1 MLKWAKFM
9 FKKIIEKSK
18 TQIIHTALLTFL
30 VALTFNVFFF
40 VKNTEALRVPGLA
53 VSFDA
58 DAHFN
63 GNQIINSLTQTE
75 DHPMNLTVTTDNT
88 TGYKVMI
95 STQTNE
101 TAMTSA
107 TNSDRINSIS
117 QNLTLTNFPS
127 NTWGIRL
134 GNYGEFMPIP
144 PASSPMML
152 VQNSSK
158 PVTNTDTHQVDMG
171 LKLAPNL
178 SSGEYTNTL
187 MVTVITNDYPPRA
200 LALPG
205 LFWRNSMKDAAGGLD
220 RVKHFA
226 RSIFPPN
233 PGDGAV
239 HLEDDGTSDT
249 EILGWFDPAS
259 ETFYYYSEADKV
271 ELHSDSSNMFLDLV
285 NLADIDLSGF
295 DTRDVTNMQNMFRNI
310 AVTSLDLSSFNTE
323 NVTDMTGMFC
333 DVDNL
338 TSLDL
343 TPFNT
348 SNVTDMHYMF
358 TNMSSL
364 TSLNL
369 SRMNTSK
376 VTNMTGMF
384 WRVKNLPALDLSR
397 FDTRNV
403 TDMSNMFLF
412 AEKITNLD
420 LSSFDTSKVTTMSD
434 MFNSMISL
442 ANLKF
447 SKKFNTSQVQN
458 MQGMF
463 ANLMNI
469 QEIDLSQA
477 NFDTSNVTNFYGMF
491 MYGLHASSP
500 SKLQRI
506 FVEAGKDFNTSKA
519 APTNYAQN
527 INSQIFSDQLL
538 LRGGNG
544 SYVPNPAYADLSWLH
559 IDRGAAQPGYFT
571 AK

>member
-1 MLKWAKFM
+1 MLK
-9 FKKIIEKSK
+9 KSHN
-18 TQIIHTALLTFL
+18 QQALSLSLSLL
-30 VALTFNVFFF
+30 VVFFF
-40 VKNTEALRVPGLA
+40 SIFFLTSNTSALRVPGLA

-58 DAHFN
+58 NAQIN
-63 GNQIINSLTQTE
+63 GNQIINSPTQSE
-75 DHPMNLTVTTDNT
+75 DCPINLTVTTDNT

-101 TAMTSA
+101 TAMTNA

-117 QNLTLTNFPS
+117 QNLTLTDFPS

-158 PVTNTDTHQVDMG
+158 PVTNTDMHQVDMG
-171 LKLAPNL
+171 LKLASNL

-200 LALPG
+200 LARPG
-205 LFWRNSMKDAAGGLD
+205 LYWRNAMKDAAGGFNQ
-220 RVKHFA
+220 VKHFA
-226 RSIFPPN
+226 RSMSPPTAGNN
-233 PGDGAV
+233 PV
-239 HLEDDGTSDT
+239 HLEDDNTSDT

-259 ETFYYYSEADKV
+259 ETFYYYSAADKV
-271 ELHSDSSNMFLDLV
+271 ELHSNSSMMFLDLV
-285 NLADIDLSGF
+285 NLADIDLSGLN
-295 DTRDVTNMQNMFRNI
+295 TINVTSMQSMFRNI
-310 AVTSLDLSSFNTE
+310 AVTNLDLSGFQTE
-323 NVTDMTGMFC
+323 NVTDMSGMFF
-333 DVDNL
+333 DAKNI
-338 TSLDL
+338 TNLDL
-343 TPFNT
+343 TPLNT
-348 SNVTDMHYMF
+348 GNVTDMHYMF

-369 SRMNTSK
+369 SHMDTSK
-376 VTNMTGMF
+376 VTNMDGMF
-384 WRVKNLPALDLSR
+384 KFCKNLPSIDLSR

-420 LSSFDTSKVTTMSD
+420 LSSFDTSKVTTMFD
-434 MFNSMISL
+434 MFNLMKSL
-442 ANLKF
+442 TNLKF

-477 NFDTSNVTNFYGMF
+477 DFDTSNVTNFFGMF
-491 MYGLHASSP
+491 TYYLHTTAP

-506 FVEAGKDFNTSKA
+506 YVEAGKDFNTSKA

-544 SYVPNPAYADLSWLH
+544 SYTPNPAYADLSWLR

>member
-1 MLKWAKFM
+1 M
-9 FKKIIEKSK
+9 FKKNIEKSK

-30 VALTFNVFFF
+30 VALTFNIFFF

-63 GNQIINSLTQTE
+63 GNQIINSLTQSE

-144 PASSPMML
+144 PASSPIML

-200 LALPG
+200 LAQSG
-205 LFWRNSMKDAAGGLD
+205 LTWRNAMKDTSGGFNQ
-220 RVKHFA
+220 VKRFA
-226 RSIFPPN
+226 RSMTPPTAGDN
-233 PGDGAV
+233 PV

-249 EILGWFDPAS
+249 EILGWFDSAS
-259 ETFYYYSEADKV
+259 ETFYYYSLADKV
-271 ELHSDSSNMFLDLV
+271 ELNSNSSNMFLDLV

-295 DTRDVTNMQNMFRNI
+295 NTRGVASMQSMFRNI
-310 AVTSLDLSSFNTE
+310 AVTNLDFSGFDTE
-323 NVTDMTGMFC
+323 NVTDMSGMFY
-333 DVDNL
+333 DAKNL
-338 TSLDL
+338 TNLDL
-343 TPFNT
+343 TPLNT
-348 SNVTDMHYMF
+348 SKVTDMHYMF

-369 SRMNTSK
+369 SRINTSQ
-376 VTNMTGMF
+376 VTNMDGMF
-384 WRVKNLPALDLSR
+384 KFVKNLSTLDLSK

-403 TDMSNMFLF
+403 TNMFDMFFFMQNL
-412 AEKITNLD
+412 TSLD
-420 LSSFDTSKVTTMSD
+420 LSSFDTSKVINMSD
-434 MFNSMISL
+434 MFNSMYAVENI
-442 ANLKF
+442 KF
-447 SKKFNTSQVQN
+447 SKKFNTSQVEN

-477 NFDTSNVTNFYGMF
+477 DFDTSNVRNFFGMF
-491 MYGLHASSP
+491 MYGLTSP

-506 FVEAGKDFNTSKA
+506 YVSASKDFNTSKA
-519 APTNYAQN
+519 APTNYPQD
-527 INSQIFSDQLL
+527 INSQMFTNQLL
-538 LRGGNG
+538 LRGSNG
-544 SYVPNPAYADLSWLH
+544 SYAPNPALADLSWLR

>member
-1 MLKWAKFM
+1 M
-9 FKKIIEKSK
+9 
-18 TQIIHTALLTFL
+18 
-30 VALTFNVFFF
+30 
-40 VKNTEALRVPGLA
+40 PGLA

-63 GNQIINSLTQTE
+63 GNQIINSLTQSE

-144 PASSPMML
+144 PASSPIML

-205 LFWRNSMKDAAGGLD
+205 LYWRNAMKDTSGGLNQ
-220 RVKHFA
+220 VKRFA
-226 RSIFPPN
+226 RSMTPPTAGDN
-233 PGDGAV
+233 PV
-239 HLEDDGTSDT
+239 HLEDDGNSDT
-249 EILGWFDPAS
+249 EILGWFDSAS
-259 ETFYYYSEADKV
+259 ETFYYYSLADKV

-285 NLADIDLSGF
+285 NLADIELSGLN
-295 DTRDVTNMQNMFRNI
+295 TLNVTSMQSMFRNI
-310 AVTSLDLSSFNTE
+310 AVTNLDLSSLQTE
-323 NVTDMTGMFC
+323 NVTDMSGMFY
-333 DVDNL
+333 DAKNI

-343 TPFNT
+343 TPLST

-369 SRMNTSK
+369 SHINTSK
-376 VTNMTGMF
+376 VTNMDGMF
-384 WRVKNLPALDLSR
+384 KGVKNLPTLDLSK

-403 TDMSNMFLF
+403 TDMSTMFLY
-412 AEKITNLD
+412 AEKITSLD
-420 LSSFDTSKVTTMSD
+420 LSSFDTSKVTTMFD
-434 MFNSMISL
+434 MFNSMKSL
-442 ANLKF
+442 TNLKF
-447 SKKFNTSQVQN
+447 SKKFNTGQVQN

-477 NFDTSNVTNFYGMF
+477 NFDTSNVTNFFGMF
-491 MYGLHASSP
+491 AYYLHTTAP

-506 FVEAGKDFNTSKA
+506 YVEAGKDFNTSKA

-527 INSQIFSDQLL
+527 INSQMFYDQLL

-544 SYVPNPAYADLSWLH
+544 SFCWPRPDYAELYWLR
-559 IDRGAAQPGYFT
+559 IDRPEAPGYFT

>member
-1 MLKWAKFM
+1 MLKNH
-9 FKKIIEKSK
+9 IINNLS
-18 TQIIHTALLTFL
+18 LSLL
-30 VALTFNVFFF
+30 VAFFF
-40 VKNTEALRVPGLA
+40 SIFFLTSNTSALRVPGLA

-58 DAHFN
+58 NAHFN
-63 GNQIINSLTQTE
+63 GNQIINSLTQSE

-88 TGYKVMI
+88 TGYQVMI

-101 TAMTSA
+101 TAITSA

-117 QNLTLTNFPS
+117 QNLSLANFPS

-134 GNYGEFMPIP
+134 GDYGEFMPIP

-205 LFWRNSMKDAAGGLD
+205 LYWRNAMKDAAGGFNQ
-220 RVKHFA
+220 VKHFA
-226 RSIFPPN
+226 RSMSPPTAGDN
-233 PGDGAV
+233 PV
-239 HLEDDGTSDT
+239 HLEDDSTSDT

-259 ETFYYYSEADKV
+259 ETFYYYSAADKV
-271 ELHSDSSNMFLDLV
+271 ELHSNSSMMFLDLV
-285 NLADIDLSGF
+285 NLADIDLSGLN
-295 DTRDVTNMQNMFRNI
+295 TINVTSMQSMFRNI
-310 AVTSLDLSSFNTE
+310 AVTNLDLSGFQTE
-323 NVTDMTGMFC
+323 NVTDMSGMFF
-333 DVDNL
+333 DAKNI
-338 TSLDL
+338 TNLDL
-343 TPFNT
+343 TPLNT
-348 SNVTDMHYMF
+348 GNVTDMHYMF

-369 SRMNTSK
+369 SHMDTSK
-376 VTNMTGMF
+376 VTNMDGMF
-384 WRVKNLPALDLSR
+384 KFCKNLPSIDLSR

-420 LSSFDTSKVTTMSD
+420 LSSFDTSKVTTMFD
-434 MFNSMISL
+434 MFNLMKSL
-442 ANLKF
+442 TNLKF

-477 NFDTSNVTNFYGMF
+477 NFDTSNVTNFFGMF
-491 MYGLHASSP
+491 TYYLHTTAP

-506 FVEAGKDFNTSKA
+506 YVEAGKDFNTSKA

-527 INSQIFSDQLL
+527 INSQIFNDQLL

-544 SYVPNPAYADLSWLH
+544 SYTPNPAYADLSWLR

>member
-1 MLKWAKFM
+1 MLKNH
-9 FKKIIEKSK
+9 IINKLSLSLS
-18 TQIIHTALLTFL
+18 LLVVSF
-30 VALTFNVFFF
+30 FSVFFLTS
-40 VKNTEALRVPGLA
+40 NTSALRVSSLA

-58 DAHFN
+58 DAQIN
-63 GNQIINSLTQTE
+63 GNRIINSPTQSE

-88 TGYKVMI
+88 TGYRVMI
-95 STQTNE
+95 STQTDE
-101 TAMTSA
+101 TAMTNA

-144 PASSPMML
+144 PASSPIML

-171 LKLAPNL
+171 LKLASNL

-205 LFWRNSMKDAAGGLD
+205 LYWRNAMKDTAGGFNQ
-220 RVKHFA
+220 VKHFA
-226 RSIFPPN
+226 RSMSPPTAGDN
-233 PGDGAV
+233 PV
-239 HLEDDGTSDT
+239 HLEDDSTSDT

-259 ETFYYYSEADKV
+259 ETFYYYSAADKV
-271 ELHSDSSNMFLDLV
+271 ELHSNSSMMFLDLV
-285 NLADIDLSGF
+285 NLADIDLSGLN
-295 DTRDVTNMQNMFRNI
+295 TLNVTSMQSMFRNI
-310 AVTSLDLSSFNTE
+310 AVTNLDLSGFQTE
-323 NVTDMTGMFC
+323 NVTDMSGMFF
-333 DVDNL
+333 DAKNI
-338 TSLDL
+338 TNLDL
-343 TPFNT
+343 TPLNT
-348 SNVTDMHYMF
+348 GNVTDMHYMF
-358 TNMSSL
+358 TNMGSL

-369 SRMNTSK
+369 SRINTSK

-384 WRVKNLPALDLSR
+384 WGVKNLPTLDLSK
-397 FDTRNV
+397 FDTRNA
-403 TDMSNMFLF
+403 TDMSQMFLQ
-412 AEKITNLD
+412 AEKLTNLD
-420 LSSFDTSKVTTMSD
+420 LSSFDTSKVTTMFD
-434 MFNSMISL
+434 MFNSMKSL
-442 ANLKF
+442 TDIQF
-447 SKKFNTSQVQN
+447 SKKFNTGHVQN

-477 NFDTSNVTNFYGMF
+477 DFDTSNVRNFFGMF
-491 MYGLHASSP
+491 MYEFSPP

-506 FVEAGKDFNTSKA
+506 YVEASKDFNTSKA
-519 APTNYAQN
+519 TPTNYPQN
-527 INSQIFSDQLL
+527 INSQMFTNQWL

-544 SYVPNPAYADLSWLH
+544 SYVPNPALADLSWLR
-559 IDRGAAQPGYFT
+559 IDRGASQSGYFT

>member
-1 MLKWAKFM
+1 M

-40 VKNTEALRVPGLA
+40 VKNTAALRVPGLA

-63 GNQIINSLTQTE
+63 GNQIINSLTQSE

-107 TNSDRINSIS
+107 TNSDRINSIN

-158 PVTNTDTHQVDMG
+158 PITNTDTHQVDMG
-171 LKLAPNL
+171 LKLSSNL

-200 LALPG
+200 LALSG
-205 LFWRNSMKDAAGGLD
+205 LYWRNAMKDAAGGFD
-220 RVKHFA
+220 KVKHFA
-226 RSIFPPN
+226 RSMTPPTAGDN
-233 PGDGAV
+233 PV
-239 HLEDDGTSDT
+239 HLEDDGNSDT
-249 EILGWFDPAS
+249 EILGWFDSAS
-259 ETFYYYSEADKV
+259 ETFYYYSLADKV
-271 ELHSDSSNMFLDLV
+271 ELNSNSSNMFLDLV

-295 DTRDVTNMQNMFRNI
+295 NTRGVASMQSMFRNI
-310 AVTSLDLSSFNTE
+310 AVTNLDFSGFDTE
-323 NVTDMTGMFC
+323 NVTDMSGMFY
-333 DVDNL
+333 DAKNL
-338 TSLDL
+338 TNLDL
-343 TPFNT
+343 TPLNT
-348 SNVTDMHYMF
+348 SKVTDMHYMF

-369 SRMNTSK
+369 SRINTSQ
-376 VTNMTGMF
+376 VTNMDGMF
-384 WRVKNLPALDLSR
+384 KFVKNLSTLDLSK

-403 TDMSNMFLF
+403 TNMFDMFFFMQNL
-412 AEKITNLD
+412 TSLD
-420 LSSFDTSKVTTMSD
+420 LSSFDTSKVINMSD
-434 MFNSMISL
+434 MFNSMYAVENI
-442 ANLKF
+442 KF
-447 SKKFNTSQVQN
+447 SKKFNTSQVEN

-477 NFDTSNVTNFYGMF
+477 DFDTSNVRNFFGMF
-491 MYGLHASSP
+491 MYGLTSP

-506 FVEAGKDFNTSKA
+506 YVSASKDFNTSKA
-519 APTNYAQN
+519 APTNYPQD
-527 INSQIFSDQLL
+527 INSQMFTNQLL
-538 LRGGNG
+538 LRGSNG
-544 SYVPNPAYADLSWLH
+544 SYAPNPALADLSWLR

>member
-1 MLKWAKFM
+1 M
-9 FKKIIEKSK
+9 
-18 TQIIHTALLTFL
+18 
-30 VALTFNVFFF
+30 
-40 VKNTEALRVPGLA
+40 PGLA

-58 DAHFN
+58 DAQIN
-63 GNQIINSLTQTE
+63 GNQIINSPTQSE

-88 TGYKVMI
+88 TGYRVMI
-95 STQTNE
+95 STQTDE
-101 TAMTSA
+101 TAMTNA

-117 QNLTLTNFPS
+117 QNLTLTDFPS

-144 PASSPMML
+144 PASSPIML

-200 LALPG
+200 LTLSS
-205 LFWRNSMKDAAGGLD
+205 LYWRNAMKDTSGGLD
-220 RVKHFA
+220 RIKHFA
-226 RSIFPPN
+226 RSMTPPTVVDN
-233 PGDGAV
+233 PV
-239 HLEDDGTSDT
+239 HLEDDGTSDA
-249 EILGWFDPAS
+249 EVLGWFDPAS
-259 ETFYYYSEADKV
+259 ETFYYYSIADKV
-271 ELHSDSSNMFLDLV
+271 ELNYDSSYMFLDFT
-285 NLADIDLSGF
+285 NLADIDLSGL
-295 DTRDVTNMQNMFRNI
+295 DTRSVINMQGMFRNTGL
-310 AVTSLDLSSFNTE
+310 TSLDLSSFDTE
-323 NVTDMTGMFC
+323 NVTDMSGMFY
-333 DVDNL
+333 DVKNL
-338 TSLDL
+338 TNLDL
-343 TPFNT
+343 THLNT

-369 SRMNTSK
+369 SRINTSK
-376 VTNMTGMF
+376 VTNMDGMF
-384 WRVKNLPALDLSR
+384 KFVKNLSTLDLSK

-403 TDMSNMFLF
+403 TNMFDMFFFMQNL
-412 AEKITNLD
+412 TSLD
-420 LSSFDTSKVTTMSD
+420 LSSFDTSKVINMSD
-434 MFNSMISL
+434 MFNSMYAVENI
-442 ANLKF
+442 KF
-447 SKKFNTSQVQN
+447 SKKFNTSQVEN

-477 NFDTSNVTNFYGMF
+477 DFDTSNVRNFFGMF
-491 MYGLHASSP
+491 MYGLTSP
-500 SKLQRI
+500 SKLQHI
-506 FVEAGKDFNTSKA
+506 YVSASKDFNTSKA
-519 APTNYAQN
+519 APTNYPQN
-527 INSQIFSDQLL
+527 INSQMFTNQLL

-544 SYVPNPAYADLSWLH
+544 SYTPNPAYADLSWLH

>member
-1 MLKWAKFM
+1 MLKWTKLM
-9 FKKIIEKSK
+9 FRKIFEKSR
-18 TQIIHTALLTFL
+18 TQIIYTTFL
-30 VALTFNVFFF
+30 ILSVALTFNVFFF

-58 DAHFN
+58 DAHIN

-88 TGYKVMI
+88 TGYQVMI
-95 STQTNE
+95 SVQTNE

-144 PASSPMML
+144 PASSPIML

-205 LFWRNSMKDAAGGLD
+205 LYWRNSIKDAAGGFNQA
-220 RVKHFA
+220 KHFA
-226 RSIFPPN
+226 RSMTPPTAGDN
-233 PGDGAV
+233 PV

-259 ETFYYYSEADKV
+259 ETFYYYSEAEKV

-295 DTRDVTNMQNMFRNI
+295 NTRGVASMQSMFRNI
-310 AVTSLDLSSFNTE
+310 AVTNLDFSGFDTE
-323 NVTDMTGMFC
+323 NVTDMSGMFY
-333 DVDNL
+333 DAKNL
-338 TSLDL
+338 TNLDL
-343 TPFNT
+343 TPLNT
-348 SNVTDMHYMF
+348 SKVTDMHYMF

-369 SRMNTSK
+369 SRINTSQ
-376 VTNMTGMF
+376 VTNMDGMF
-384 WRVKNLPALDLSR
+384 KFVKNLSTLDLSK

-403 TDMSNMFLF
+403 TNMFDMFFFMQNL
-412 AEKITNLD
+412 TSLD
-420 LSSFDTSKVTTMSD
+420 LSSFDTSKVINMSD
-434 MFNSMISL
+434 MFNSMYAVENI
-442 ANLKF
+442 KF
-447 SKKFNTSQVQN
+447 SKKFNTSQVEN

-477 NFDTSNVTNFYGMF
+477 DFDTSNVRNFFGMF
-491 MYGLHASSP
+491 MYGLTSP

-506 FVEAGKDFNTSKA
+506 YVSASKDFNTSKA
-519 APTNYAQN
+519 APTNYPQN
-527 INSQIFSDQLL
+527 INSQMFTNQLL
-538 LRGGNG
+538 LRGSNG
-544 SYVPNPAYADLSWLH
+544 SYAPNPALADLSWLR
-559 IDRGAAQPGYFT
+559 IDRGAVQPGYFT

>member
-1 MLKWAKFM
+1 M
-9 FKKIIEKSK
+9 FKKNIEKSK

-30 VALTFNVFFF
+30 VALTFNAFFF

-58 DAHFN
+58 DAHIN
-63 GNQIINSLTQTE
+63 GNQIINSLTQSE

-88 TGYKVMI
+88 TGYQVMI
-95 STQTNE
+95 SAQTNE

-144 PASSPMML
+144 PASSPIIL

-200 LALPG
+200 LTLSSLYWCNA
-205 LFWRNSMKDAAGGLD
+205 MKDTSGGLD
-220 RVKHFA
+220 KIKHFA
-226 RSIFPPN
+226 RSMSPPTVVDN
-233 PGDGAV
+233 PV
-239 HLEDDGTSDT
+239 HLEDDGTSDA
-249 EILGWFDPAS
+249 EVLGWFDPAS
-259 ETFYYYSEADKV
+259 ETFYYYSIADKV
-271 ELHSDSSNMFLDLV
+271 ELNYDSSYMFLDFT
-285 NLADIDLSGF
+285 NLADIDLSGL
-295 DTRDVTNMQNMFRNI
+295 DTRSVINMQGMFRNTGL
-310 AVTSLDLSSFNTE
+310 TSLDLSSFDTE
-323 NVTDMTGMFC
+323 NVTDMSGMFY
-333 DVDNL
+333 DVKNL
-338 TSLDL
+338 TNLDL
-343 TPFNT
+343 THLNT

-369 SRMNTSK
+369 SHINTSK

-384 WRVKNLPALDLSR
+384 WGVKNLPTLDLSK

-403 TDMSNMFLF
+403 TDMSQMFF
-412 AEKITNLD
+412 QAEKLTNLD
-420 LSSFDTSKVTTMSD
+420 LSSFDTSKVTTMFD
-434 MFNSMISL
+434 MFNSMRSL
-442 ANLKF
+442 TNLKF
-447 SKKFNTSQVQN
+447 SKKFNTGQVQN

-477 NFDTSNVTNFYGMF
+477 DFDTSNVRNFFGMF
-491 MYGLHASSP
+491 MYGLTSP

-506 FVEAGKDFNTSKA
+506 YVSASKDFNTYKA
-519 APTNYAQN
+519 APTNYPQN
-527 INSQIFSDQLL
+527 INSQMFTNQLL
-538 LRGGNG
+538 LRGSNG
-544 SYVPNPAYADLSWLH
+544 SYAPNPALADLSWLR

>member
-1 MLKWAKFM
+1 MLKNH
-9 FKKIIEKSK
+9 IINKLS
-18 TQIIHTALLTFL
+18 LSLSLSLL
-30 VALTFNVFFF
+30 VAFFF
-40 VKNTEALRVPGLA
+40 SIFFLTSNTSALRVPGLA

-58 DAHFN
+58 DAQIN
-63 GNQIINSLTQTE
+63 GNQIINSPTQSE
-75 DHPMNLTVTTDNT
+75 DHPMNLTATTDNT
-88 TGYKVMI
+88 TGYRVMI
-95 STQTNE
+95 STQTDE
-101 TAMTSA
+101 TAMTNA

-117 QNLTLTNFPS
+117 QNLTLTDFPS

-144 PASSPMML
+144 PASSPIML

-205 LFWRNSMKDAAGGLD
+205 LYWRNAMKDAAGGFNQ
-220 RVKHFA
+220 VKHFA
-226 RSIFPPN
+226 RSMSPPTAGDN
-233 PGDGAV
+233 PV
-239 HLEDDGTSDT
+239 HLEDDSTSDT

-259 ETFYYYSEADKV
+259 ETFYYYSAADKV
-271 ELHSDSSNMFLDLV
+271 ELHSNSSMMFLDLV
-285 NLADIDLSGF
+285 NLADIELSGLN
-295 DTRDVTNMQNMFRNI
+295 TINVTSMQSMFRNI
-310 AVTSLDLSSFNTE
+310 AVTSLDLSGFQTE
-323 NVTDMTGMFC
+323 NVTDMSGMFF
-333 DVDNL
+333 DAKNI
-338 TSLDL
+338 TNLDL
-343 TPFNT
+343 TPLNT
-348 SNVTDMHYMF
+348 SKVTDMHYMF

-369 SRMNTSK
+369 SRINTSQ
-376 VTNMTGMF
+376 VTNMDGMF
-384 WRVKNLPALDLSR
+384 KFVKNLSTLDLSK

-403 TDMSNMFLF
+403 TNMFDMFFFMQNL
-412 AEKITNLD
+412 TSLD
-420 LSSFDTSKVTTMSD
+420 LSSFDTSKVINMSD
-434 MFNSMISL
+434 MFNSMYAVENI
-442 ANLKF
+442 KF
-447 SKKFNTSQVQN
+447 SKKFNTSQVEN

-477 NFDTSNVTNFYGMF
+477 DFDTSNVRNFFGMF
-491 MYGLHASSP
+491 MYGLTSP

-506 FVEAGKDFNTSKA
+506 YVSASKDFNTSKA
-519 APTNYAQN
+519 APTNYPQN
-527 INSQIFSDQLL
+527 INSQMFTNQLL
-538 LRGGNG
+538 LRGSNG
-544 SYVPNPAYADLSWLH
+544 SYTPNPAYADLSWLR

>member
-1 MLKWAKFM
+1 M
-9 FKKIIEKSK
+9 FRKIIEKSK

-30 VALTFNVFFF
+30 VALTFNAFFF
-40 VKNTEALRVPGLA
+40 AKNTEALRVPGIA

-63 GNQIINSLTQTE
+63 GNQIINSLTQSE

-88 TGYKVMI
+88 TGYQVMI
-95 STQTNE
+95 SAQTNE

-107 TNSDRINSIS
+107 ANSDRINSIS

-144 PASSPMML
+144 PASSPIML

-200 LALPG
+200 LTLSS
-205 LFWRNSMKDAAGGLD
+205 LYWRNAMKDTSGGLD
-220 RVKHFA
+220 KIKHFA
-226 RSIFPPN
+226 RSMSPPTVVDN
-233 PGDGAV
+233 PV
-239 HLEDDGTSDT
+239 HLEDDGTSDA
-249 EILGWFDPAS
+249 EVLGWFNPAS
-259 ETFYYYSEADKV
+259 ETFYYYSLADKV
-271 ELHSDSSNMFLDLV
+271 ELNYDSSYMFLDFT
-285 NLADIDLSGF
+285 NLADIDLSGL
-295 DTRDVTNMQNMFRNI
+295 DTRSVINMQGMFRNTGL
-310 AVTSLDLSSFNTE
+310 TSLDLSSFDTE
-323 NVTDMTGMFC
+323 NVTDMSGMFY
-333 DVDNL
+333 DVKNL
-338 TSLDL
+338 TNLDL
-343 TPFNT
+343 THLNT

-369 SRMNTSK
+369 SHMNTSK

-384 WRVKNLPALDLSR
+384 WGVKNLPTLDLSK

-403 TDMSNMFLF
+403 TDMSQMFF
-412 AEKITNLD
+412 QVEKLANLD
-420 LSSFDTSKVTTMSD
+420 LSSFDTSKVTTMFD
-434 MFNSMISL
+434 MFNSMKSL
-442 ANLKF
+442 TNLKF
-447 SKKFNTSQVQN
+447 SKKFNTGQVQN

-477 NFDTSNVTNFYGMF
+477 DFDTSNVRNFFGMF
-491 MYGLHASSP
+491 MYGLTSP

-506 FVEAGKDFNTSKA
+506 YVTASKDFNTSKA
-519 APTNYAQN
+519 APTNYPQN
-527 INSQIFSDQLL
+527 INSQMFTNQLL

-544 SYVPNPAYADLSWLH
+544 SYTPNPAYADLSWLR
-559 IDRGAAQPGYFT
+559 IDRGVAQPGYFT

>member
-1 MLKWAKFM
+1 MLKNH
-9 FKKIIEKSK
+9 IINNLSLSLSLS
-18 TQIIHTALLTFL
+18 LL
-30 VALTFNVFFF
+30 VVFFF
-40 VKNTEALRVPGLA
+40 SIFFLTSNTSALRVPGLA

-58 DAHFN
+58 DAQIN
-63 GNQIINSLTQTE
+63 GNQIINSLTQSE
-75 DHPMNLTVTTDNT
+75 DYPMNLTVTTDNA

-95 STQTNE
+95 SAQTNE

-107 TNSDRINSIS
+107 THSDRINSIS

-134 GNYGEFMPIP
+134 GDYGEFMPIP
-144 PASSPMML
+144 PASSPIML
-152 VQNSSK
+152 FQNSSK
-158 PVTNTDTHQVDMG
+158 PVSGTDTHQVDMG

-178 SSGEYTNTL
+178 SSGEYANTL

-205 LFWRNSMKDAAGGLD
+205 LYWRNAMKDAAGGFNQ
-220 RVKHFA
+220 VKHFA
-226 RSIFPPN
+226 RSMSPPTAGDN
-233 PGDGAV
+233 PV
-239 HLEDDGTSDT
+239 HLEDDSTSDT

-259 ETFYYYSEADKV
+259 ETFYYYSAADKV
-271 ELHSDSSNMFLDLV
+271 ELHSNSSMMFLDLV
-285 NLADIDLSGF
+285 NLADIDLSGLN
-295 DTRDVTNMQNMFRNI
+295 TINVTSMQSMFRNI
-310 AVTSLDLSSFNTE
+310 AVTNLDLSGFQTE
-323 NVTDMTGMFC
+323 NVTDMSGMFF
-333 DVDNL
+333 DAKNI
-338 TSLDL
+338 TNLDL
-343 TPFNT
+343 APLNT
-348 SNVTDMHYMF
+348 GNVTDMHYMF

-369 SRMNTSK
+369 SHMDTSK
-376 VTNMTGMF
+376 VTNMDGMF
-384 WRVKNLPALDLSR
+384 KFCKNLPSIDLSR

-420 LSSFDTSKVTTMSD
+420 LSSFDTSKVTTMFD
-434 MFNSMISL
+434 MFNMMKSL
-442 ANLKF
+442 TNLKF
-447 SKKFNTSQVQN
+447 SKKFNTGQVQN

-477 NFDTSNVTNFYGMF
+477 NFDTSNVTNFFGMF
-491 MYGLHASSP
+491 TYYLHTTAP

-506 FVEAGKDFNTSKA
+506 YVEAGKDFNTSKA

-527 INSQIFSDQLL
+527 INSQVFSDQLL

-544 SYVPNPAYADLSWLH
+544 SYVPNPAYADLSWLR

>member
-1 MLKWAKFM
+1 M
-9 FKKIIEKSK
+9 FRKIIEKSK

-30 VALTFNVFFF
+30 VALTFNAFFF
-40 VKNTEALRVPGLA
+40 AKNTEALRVPGIA

-63 GNQIINSLTQTE
+63 GNQIINSLTQSE

-88 TGYKVMI
+88 TGYQVMI
-95 STQTNE
+95 SAQTNE

-107 TNSDRINSIS
+107 ANSDRINSIS

-144 PASSPMML
+144 PASSPIML

-200 LALPG
+200 LTLSS
-205 LFWRNSMKDAAGGLD
+205 LYWRNAMKDTSGGLD
-220 RVKHFA
+220 KIKHFA
-226 RSIFPPN
+226 RSMSPPTVVDN
-233 PGDGAV
+233 PV
-239 HLEDDGTSDT
+239 HLEDDGTSDA
-249 EILGWFDPAS
+249 EVLGWFNPAS
-259 ETFYYYSEADKV
+259 ETFYYYSLADKV
-271 ELHSDSSNMFLDLV
+271 ELNYDSSYMFLDFT
-285 NLADIDLSGF
+285 NLADIDLSVL
-295 DTRDVTNMQNMFRNI
+295 DTRSVINMQGMFRNTGL
-310 AVTSLDLSSFNTE
+310 TSLDLSSFDTE
-323 NVTDMTGMFC
+323 NVTDMSGMFY
-333 DVDNL
+333 DVKNL
-338 TSLDL
+338 TNLDL
-343 TPFNT
+343 THLNT

-369 SRMNTSK
+369 SHMNTSK

-384 WRVKNLPALDLSR
+384 WGVKNLPTLDLSK

-403 TDMSNMFLF
+403 TDMSQMFF
-412 AEKITNLD
+412 QVEKLANLD
-420 LSSFDTSKVTTMSD
+420 LSSFDTSKVTTMFD
-434 MFNSMISL
+434 MFNSMKSL
-442 ANLKF
+442 TNLKF
-447 SKKFNTSQVQN
+447 SKKFNTGQVQN

-477 NFDTSNVTNFYGMF
+477 DFDTSNVRNFFGMF
-491 MYGLHASSP
+491 MYGLTSP

-506 FVEAGKDFNTSKA
+506 YVTASKDFNTSKA
-519 APTNYAQN
+519 APTNYPQN
-527 INSQIFSDQLL
+527 INSQMFTNQLL

-544 SYVPNPAYADLSWLH
+544 SYTPNPAYADLSWLR
-559 IDRGAAQPGYFT
+559 IDRGVAQPGYFT

>member
-1 MLKWAKFM
+1 MLKWTKFM
-9 FKKIIEKSK
+9 FRKIIEKSK

-30 VALTFNVFFF
+30 VALTFNAFFF
-40 VKNTEALRVPGLA
+40 AKNTEALRVPGIA

-63 GNQIINSLTQTE
+63 GNQIINSLTQSE
-75 DHPMNLTVTTDNT
+75 YHPMNLTVTTDNT
-88 TGYKVMI
+88 TGYQVMI
-95 STQTNE
+95 SAQTNE

-107 TNSDRINSIS
+107 ANSDRINSIS

-144 PASSPMML
+144 PASSPIML

-200 LALPG
+200 LTLSS
-205 LFWRNSMKDAAGGLD
+205 LYWRNAMKDTSGGLD
-220 RVKHFA
+220 KIKHFA
-226 RSIFPPN
+226 RSMSPPTVVDN
-233 PGDGAV
+233 PV
-239 HLEDDGTSDT
+239 HLEDDGTSDA
-249 EILGWFDPAS
+249 EVLGWFNPAS
-259 ETFYYYSEADKV
+259 ETFYYYSLADKV
-271 ELHSDSSNMFLDLV
+271 ELNYDSSYMFLDFT
-285 NLADIDLSGF
+285 NLADIDLSGL
-295 DTRDVTNMQNMFRNI
+295 DTRSVINMQGMFRNTGL
-310 AVTSLDLSSFNTE
+310 TSLDLSSFDTE
-323 NVTDMTGMFC
+323 NVTDMSGMFY
-333 DVDNL
+333 DVKNL
-338 TSLDL
+338 TNLDL
-343 TPFNT
+343 THLNT

-369 SRMNTSK
+369 SHMNTSK

-384 WRVKNLPALDLSR
+384 WGVKNLPTLDLSK

-403 TDMSNMFLF
+403 TDMSQMFF
-412 AEKITNLD
+412 QVEKLANLD
-420 LSSFDTSKVTTMSD
+420 LSSFDTSKVTTMFD
-434 MFNSMISL
+434 MFNSMKSL
-442 ANLKF
+442 TNLKF
-447 SKKFNTSQVQN
+447 SKKFNTGQVQN

-477 NFDTSNVTNFYGMF
+477 DFDTSNVRNFFGMF
-491 MYGLHASSP
+491 MYGFSVP

-506 FVEAGKDFNTSKA
+506 YVTASKDFNTSKA
-519 APTNYAQN
+519 APTNYPQN
-527 INSQIFSDQLL
+527 INSQMFTNQLL

-544 SYVPNPAYADLSWLH
+544 SYVPNPALADLSWLR
-559 IDRGAAQPGYFT
+559 IDRGATQPGYFT

>member
-1 MLKWAKFM
+1 M
-9 FKKIIEKSK
+9 FRKIIEKSK

-30 VALTFNVFFF
+30 VALTFNAFFF
-40 VKNTEALRVPGLA
+40 AKNTEALRVPGLA

-58 DAHFN
+58 DAHIN
-63 GNQIINSLTQTE
+63 GNQIINSLTQSE

-88 TGYKVMI
+88 TGYQVMI
-95 STQTNE
+95 SAQTNE

-107 TNSDRINSIS
+107 ANSDRINSIS

-144 PASSPMML
+144 PASSPIML

-205 LFWRNSMKDAAGGLD
+205 LYWRNAMKDAAGGFNQ
-220 RVKHFA
+220 VKHFA
-226 RSIFPPN
+226 RSMSPPTAGDN
-233 PGDGAV
+233 PV
-239 HLEDDGTSDT
+239 HLEDDGNSDT
-249 EILGWFDPAS
+249 EILGWFDSAS
-259 ETFYYYSEADKV
+259 ETFYYYSLADKV
-271 ELHSDSSNMFLDLV
+271 ELNSNCLYMFLDHV
-285 NLADIDLSGF
+285 NLADIELSGF
-295 DTRDVTNMQNMFRNI
+295 DTRSVTNMQGMFRNTGL
-310 AVTSLDLSSFNTE
+310 TSLDLSSFNTE
-323 NVTDMTGMFC
+323 NVTDMAGMFY
-333 DVDNL
+333 DVKNL
-338 TSLDL
+338 TNLDL

-369 SRMNTSK
+369 SHINTSK

-384 WRVKNLPALDLSR
+384 WGVKNLPTLDLSK

-403 TDMSNMFLF
+403 TDMSQMFF
-412 AEKITNLD
+412 QVEKLANLD
-420 LSSFDTSKVTTMSD
+420 LSSFDTSKVTTMFD
-434 MFNSMISL
+434 MFNSMKSL
-442 ANLKF
+442 TNLKF
-447 SKKFNTSQVQN
+447 SKKFNTGQVQN

-477 NFDTSNVTNFYGMF
+477 DFDTSNVRNFFGMF
-491 MYGLHASSP
+491 MYGFSVP

-506 FVEAGKDFNTSKA
+506 YVTASKDFNTSKA
-519 APTNYAQN
+519 TPTNYPQN
-527 INSQIFSDQLL
+527 INSQMFTNQLL

-544 SYVPNPAYADLSWLH
+544 SYVPNPAYADLSWLR

>member
-1 MLKWAKFM
+1 M
-9 FKKIIEKSK
+9 
-18 TQIIHTALLTFL
+18 
-30 VALTFNVFFF
+30 
-40 VKNTEALRVPGLA
+40 PGLA

-63 GNQIINSLTQTE
+63 GNQIINSLTQSE
-75 DHPMNLTVTTDNT
+75 NHPMNLTVTTDNT

-95 STQTNE
+95 SAQTNE

-144 PASSPMML
+144 PASSPIML

-205 LFWRNSMKDAAGGLD
+205 LYWRNSMKDAAGGFD
-220 RVKHFA
+220 KVKHFA
-226 RSIFPPN
+226 RSMTPLTAGDN
-233 PGDGAV
+233 PV

-249 EILGWFDPAS
+249 EILGWFDSAS
-259 ETFYYYSEADKV
+259 ETFYYYSLADKV
-271 ELHSDSSNMFLDLV
+271 ELNSNCLYMFLDHV
-285 NLADIDLSGF
+285 NLADIEFSGF
-295 DTRDVTNMQNMFRNI
+295 DTRSVTNMQGMFRNTGL
-310 AVTSLDLSSFNTE
+310 ASLDLSSFNTE
-323 NVTDMTGMFC
+323 NVTDMSGMFY
-333 DVDNL
+333 DVKNL
-338 TSLDL
+338 TNLDL

-358 TNMSSL
+358 TNMNSL

-369 SRMNTSK
+369 SRINTSK
-376 VTNMTGMF
+376 VTNMDGMF
-384 WRVKNLPALDLSR
+384 WGVRNLPTLDLSK

-403 TDMSNMFLF
+403 TVMSMMFLY

-420 LSSFDTSKVTTMSD
+420 LSSFDTSKVTIMSD
-434 MFNSMISL
+434 MFNSMKSL
-442 ANLKF
+442 TNLKF

-477 NFDTSNVTNFYGMF
+477 NFDTSNVTNFFGIFY
-491 MYGLHASSP
+491 YGLHSVSP
-500 SKLQRI
+500 SKLRRI
-506 FVEAGKDFNTSKA
+506 YVDATKDFNLSSAKPVDYSKSINFHMFLGQFILHGGQGSS
-519 APTNYAQN
+519 APDPYT
-527 INSQIFSDQLL
+527 
-538 LRGGNG
+538 
-544 SYVPNPAYADLSWLH
+544 ADLSWLR

>member
-1 MLKWAKFM
+1 M

-30 VALTFNVFFF
+30 VALTFNIFFF

-63 GNQIINSLTQTE
+63 GNQIINSLTQSE
-75 DHPMNLTVTTDNT
+75 DHLMNLTVTTDNT
-88 TGYKVMI
+88 TGYQVMI

-200 LALPG
+200 LTLSS
-205 LFWRNSMKDAAGGLD
+205 LYWRNAMKDTSGGLD
-220 RVKHFA
+220 KIKHFA
-226 RSIFPPN
+226 RSMTPPTVVDN
-233 PGDGAV
+233 PV
-239 HLEDDGTSDT
+239 HLEDDGTSDA
-249 EILGWFDPAS
+249 EVLGWFNPAS
-259 ETFYYYSEADKV
+259 ETFYYYSIADKV
-271 ELHSDSSNMFLDLV
+271 ELNYDSSYMFLDFT
-285 NLADIDLSGF
+285 NLADIDLSGL
-295 DTRDVTNMQNMFRNI
+295 DTRSVINMQGMFRNTGL
-310 AVTSLDLSSFNTE
+310 TSLDLSSFDTE
-323 NVTDMTGMFC
+323 NVTDMSGMFY
-333 DVDNL
+333 DVKNL
-338 TSLDL
+338 TNLDL
-343 TPFNT
+343 THLNT

-369 SRMNTSK
+369 SHMNTSK

-384 WRVKNLPALDLSR
+384 WGVKNLPTLDLSK

-403 TDMSNMFLF
+403 TDMSQMFF
-412 AEKITNLD
+412 QVEKLANLD
-420 LSSFDTSKVTTMSD
+420 LSSFDTSKVTTMFD
-434 MFNSMISL
+434 MFNSMKSL
-442 ANLKF
+442 TNLKF
-447 SKKFNTSQVQN
+447 SKKFNTGQVQN

-477 NFDTSNVTNFYGMF
+477 DFDTSNVRNFFGMF
-491 MYGLHASSP
+491 MYGFSVP

-506 FVEAGKDFNTSKA
+506 YVTASKDFNTSKA
-519 APTNYAQN
+519 APTNYPQN
-527 INSQIFSDQLL
+527 INSQMFTNQLL

-544 SYVPNPAYADLSWLH
+544 SYVPNPALADLSWLR
-559 IDRGAAQPGYFT
+559 IDRGATQPGYFT

>member
-1 MLKWAKFM
+1 M
-9 FKKIIEKSK
+9 FKKNIEKSK

-30 VALTFNVFFF
+30 VALTFNAFFF

-58 DAHFN
+58 DAHIN
-63 GNQIINSLTQTE
+63 GNQIINSLTQSE

-88 TGYKVMI
+88 TGYQVMI
-95 STQTNE
+95 SAQTNE

-144 PASSPMML
+144 PASSPTIL

-200 LALPG
+200 LTLSS
-205 LFWRNSMKDAAGGLD
+205 LYWRNAMKDTSGGLD
-220 RVKHFA
+220 KIKHFA
-226 RSIFPPN
+226 RSMSPPTVVDN
-233 PGDGAV
+233 PV
-239 HLEDDGTSDT
+239 HLEDDGTSDA
-249 EILGWFDPAS
+249 EVLGWFDPAS
-259 ETFYYYSEADKV
+259 ETFYYYSIADKV
-271 ELHSDSSNMFLDLV
+271 ELNYDSSYMFLDFT
-285 NLADIDLSGF
+285 NLADIDLSGL
-295 DTRDVTNMQNMFRNI
+295 DTRSVINMQGMFRNTGL
-310 AVTSLDLSSFNTE
+310 TSLDLSSFDTE
-323 NVTDMTGMFC
+323 NVTDMSGMFY
-333 DVDNL
+333 DVKNL
-338 TSLDL
+338 TNLDL
-343 TPFNT
+343 THLNT

-369 SRMNTSK
+369 SHINTSK

-384 WRVKNLPALDLSR
+384 WGVKNLPTLDLSK

-403 TDMSNMFLF
+403 TDMSQMFF
-412 AEKITNLD
+412 QAEKLTNLD
-420 LSSFDTSKVTTMSD
+420 LSSFDTSKVTTMFD
-434 MFNSMISL
+434 MFNSMRSL
-442 ANLKF
+442 TNLKF
-447 SKKFNTSQVQN
+447 SKKFNTGQVQN

-477 NFDTSNVTNFYGMF
+477 DFDTSNVRNFFGMF
-491 MYGLHASSP
+491 MYGLTSP

-506 FVEAGKDFNTSKA
+506 SVSASKDFNTYKA
-519 APTNYAQN
+519 APTNYPQN
-527 INSQIFSDQLL
+527 INSQMFTNQLL
-538 LRGGNG
+538 LRGSNG
-544 SYVPNPAYADLSWLH
+544 SYAPNPALADLSWLR

>member
-1 MLKWAKFM
+1 M

-40 VKNTEALRVPGLA
+40 VKNTAALRVPGLA

-58 DAHFN
+58 DAQIN

-88 TGYKVMI
+88 TGYQVMI
-95 STQTNE
+95 SAQTNE

-144 PASSPMML
+144 PASSPIIL

-200 LALPG
+200 LAQSG
-205 LFWRNSMKDAAGGLD
+205 LTWRNAMKDTSGGFNQ
-220 RVKHFA
+220 VKRFA
-226 RSIFPPN
+226 RSMTPPTAGDN
-233 PGDGAV
+233 PV

-249 EILGWFDPAS
+249 EILGWFDSAS
-259 ETFYYYSEADKV
+259 ETFYYYSLADKV

-285 NLADIDLSGF
+285 NLADIELSGLN
-295 DTRDVTNMQNMFRNI
+295 TLNVTSMQSMFRNI
-310 AVTSLDLSSFNTE
+310 AVTSLDLSGFQTE
-323 NVTDMTGMFC
+323 NVVDMSGMFF
-333 DVDNL
+333 DAKNI
-338 TSLDL
+338 TNLDL
-343 TPFNT
+343 TPLNT
-348 SNVTDMHYMF
+348 SKVTDMHYMF

-369 SRMNTSK
+369 SRINTSQ
-376 VTNMTGMF
+376 VTNMDGMF
-384 WRVKNLPALDLSR
+384 KFVKNLSTLDLSK

-403 TDMSNMFLF
+403 TNMFDMFFFMQNL
-412 AEKITNLD
+412 TSLD
-420 LSSFDTSKVTTMSD
+420 LSSFDTSKVINMSD
-434 MFNSMISL
+434 MFNSMYAVENI
-442 ANLKF
+442 KF
-447 SKKFNTSQVQN
+447 SKKFNTSQVEN

-477 NFDTSNVTNFYGMF
+477 DFDTSNVRNFFGMF
-491 MYGLHASSP
+491 MYGLTSP

-506 FVEAGKDFNTSKA
+506 YVSSSKDFNTSKA
-519 APTNYAQN
+519 APTNYPQN
-527 INSQIFSDQLL
+527 INSQMFTNQLL
-538 LRGGNG
+538 LRGSNG
-544 SYVPNPAYADLSWLH
+544 SYAPNPALADLSWLR

>member
-1 MLKWAKFM
+1 M
-9 FKKIIEKSK
+9 FRKIIEKSK
-18 TQIIHTALLTFL
+18 TQIIHTTLLTFL

-40 VKNTEALRVPGLA
+40 VKNTEALRVPALA
-53 VSFDA
+53 VSIDSIPRI
-58 DAHFN
+58 N
-63 GNQIINSLTQTE
+63 GTGIINSITQASVYSMAVTVYSDNLTGYQATMSTE
-75 DHPMNLTVTTDNT
+75 D
-88 TGYKVMI
+88 
-95 STQTNE
+95 NE
-101 TAMTSA
+101 TAMTSV
-107 TNSDRINSIS
+107 TNTDRIESIS
-117 QNLTLTNFPS
+117 QNMPLVNFPN

-134 GNYGEFMPIP
+134 GDHGDFVPIP
-144 PASSPMML
+144 PSSAPMML
-152 VQNSSK
+152 AQLVSK
-158 PVTNTDTHQVDMG
+158 SVSNMDLHQVNVG
-171 LKLAPNL
+171 VKLASNL
-178 SSGEYTNTL
+178 ASGQYTNSL
-187 MVTVITNDYPPRA
+187 VVSVVTHDYPPRA

-205 LFWRNSMKDAAGGLD
+205 FTWRNAMNETAGGLD
-220 RVKHFA
+220 KIKHFT
-226 RSIFPPN
+226 RSVFPPTAGDN
-233 PGDGAV
+233 PV

-271 ELHSDSSNMFLDLV
+271 ELHSDSSNMFLDMV

-310 AVTSLDLSSFNTE
+310 AVTSLDLSGFNTE

-343 TPFNT
+343 TPLNT

-384 WRVKNLPALDLSR
+384 WRVKNLPTLDLSR

-544 SYVPNPAYADLSWLH
+544 SYTPNSAYADLSWLR

>member
-1 MLKWAKFM
+1 M
-9 FKKIIEKSK
+9 
-18 TQIIHTALLTFL
+18 
-30 VALTFNVFFF
+30 
-40 VKNTEALRVPGLA
+40 PGLA

-58 DAHFN
+58 DAHIN
-63 GNQIINSLTQTE
+63 GNQIINSLTQSE

-88 TGYKVMI
+88 TGYRVMI
-95 STQTNE
+95 STQTDE

-117 QNLTLTNFPS
+117 QNLTLTDFPS

-144 PASSPMML
+144 PASAPIML

-158 PVTNTDTHQVDMG
+158 PVTNTGTHQVDMG

-187 MVTVITNDYPPRA
+187 MVTIITNDYPPRA

-205 LFWRNSMKDAAGGLD
+205 LYWRNAMKHAAGGFNQ
-220 RVKHFA
+220 VKHFA
-226 RSIFPPN
+226 RSMSPPTAGDN
-233 PGDGAV
+233 PV
-239 HLEDDGTSDT
+239 HLEDDSTSDT

-259 ETFYYYSEADKV
+259 ETFYYYSAADKV
-271 ELHSDSSNMFLDLV
+271 ELHSNSSMMFLDLI

-295 DTRDVTNMQNMFRNI
+295 DTLGATSMQSMFRNI
-310 AVTSLDLSSFNTE
+310 AVTSLDLSGFQTE
-323 NVTDMTGMFC
+323 NVTDMSGMFF
-333 DVDNL
+333 DAKNI
-338 TSLDL
+338 TNLDL
-343 TPFNT
+343 TPLNT
-348 SNVTDMHYMF
+348 SKVTDMHYMF

-369 SRMNTSK
+369 SRINTSQ
-376 VTNMTGMF
+376 VTNMDGMF
-384 WRVKNLPALDLSR
+384 KFVKNLSTLDLSK

-403 TDMSNMFLF
+403 TNMFDMFFFMQNL
-412 AEKITNLD
+412 TSLD
-420 LSSFDTSKVTTMSD
+420 LSSFDTSKVINMSD
-434 MFNSMISL
+434 MFNSMYAVENI
-442 ANLKF
+442 KF
-447 SKKFNTSQVQN
+447 SKKFNTSQVEN

-477 NFDTSNVTNFYGMF
+477 DFDTSNVRNFFGMF
-491 MYGLHASSP
+491 MYGLTSP

-506 FVEAGKDFNTSKA
+506 YVSASKDFDTSKA
-519 APTNYAQN
+519 APTNYPQN
-527 INSQIFSDQLL
+527 INSQMFTNQLL
-538 LRGGNG
+538 LRGSNG
-544 SYVPNPAYADLSWLH
+544 SYAPNPALADLSWLR

>member
-1 MLKWAKFM
+1 M
-9 FKKIIEKSK
+9 
-18 TQIIHTALLTFL
+18 
-30 VALTFNVFFF
+30 
-40 VKNTEALRVPGLA
+40 PGLA

-58 DAHFN
+58 DVQIN
-63 GNQIINSLTQTE
+63 GNQVINSLTQSE

-88 TGYKVMI
+88 TGYQVMI
-95 STQTNE
+95 SAQTNE

-134 GNYGEFMPIP
+134 GNYGEFMPIS

-158 PVTNTDTHQVDMG
+158 PVSGTDTHQVDMG

-178 SSGEYTNTL
+178 SSGEYVNTL

-205 LFWRNSMKDAAGGLD
+205 LYWRNSMKDAAGGFNQ
-220 RVKHFA
+220 VKHFA
-226 RSIFPPN
+226 RSMSPPTAGDN
-233 PGDGAV
+233 PV
-239 HLEDDGTSDT
+239 HLEDDGNSDT
-249 EILGWFDPAS
+249 EIFGWFDPAN
-259 ETFYYYSEADKV
+259 ETFYYYSLADKV
-271 ELHSDSSNMFLDLV
+271 ELNSNSSNMFLDLV
-285 NLADIDLSGF
+285 NLADIELSGLN
-295 DTRDVTNMQNMFRNI
+295 TLNVTSMQSMFRNI
-310 AVTSLDLSSFNTE
+310 AVTNLDLSGFQTE
-323 NVTDMTGMFC
+323 NVTDMSGMFY
-333 DVDNL
+333 DAKNL

-343 TPFNT
+343 TPLNT

-364 TSLNL
+364 TLLNL
-369 SRMNTSK
+369 SHMNTSK
-376 VTNMTGMF
+376 VTNMDGMF
-384 WRVKNLPALDLSR
+384 KFCKNLPSIDLST

-403 TDMSNMFLF
+403 TNMSDMFLY
-412 AEKITNLD
+412 AEKLTNLD
-420 LSSFDTSKVTTMSD
+420 LSSFDTSKVTTMFN
-434 MFNSMISL
+434 MFNCMKSL
-442 ANLKF
+442 TNLKF
-447 SKKFNTSQVQN
+447 SKKFNTGQVQN

-477 NFDTSNVTNFYGMF
+477 NFDTSNVTNFFGMF
-491 MYGLHASSP
+491 TYYLHTTAP
-500 SKLQRI
+500 SRLQRI
-506 FVEAGKDFNTSKA
+506 YVEAGKDFNTSKA
-519 APTNYAQN
+519 APTNYSQN
-527 INSQIFSDQLL
+527 INSQIFSDQFL

-544 SYVPNPAYADLSWLH
+544 SYVSNPAYANLSWLR

>member
-1 MLKWAKFM
+1 M
-9 FKKIIEKSK
+9 FK
-18 TQIIHTALLTFL
+18 QIIKILKLPIFQSISLVLLL
-30 VALTFNVFFF
+30 VLNFNIFFF

-58 DAHFN
+58 DAQIN

-88 TGYKVMI
+88 TGYQVMI
-95 STQTNE
+95 SMQTNE

-144 PASSPMML
+144 PASSPIML

-200 LALPG
+200 LTLSS
-205 LFWRNSMKDAAGGLD
+205 LYWRNAMKDTSGGLD
-220 RVKHFA
+220 KIKHFA
-226 RSIFPPN
+226 RSMTPPTVVDN
-233 PGDGAV
+233 PV
-239 HLEDDGTSDT
+239 HLEDDGTSDA
-249 EILGWFDPAS
+249 EVLGWFDPAS
-259 ETFYYYSEADKV
+259 ETFYYYSIADKV
-271 ELHSDSSNMFLDLV
+271 ELNYDSSYMFLDFT
-285 NLADIDLSGF
+285 NLADIDLSGL
-295 DTRDVTNMQNMFRNI
+295 DTRSVINMQGMFRNTGL
-310 AVTSLDLSSFNTE
+310 TSLDLSSFDTE
-323 NVTDMTGMFC
+323 NVTDMSGMFY
-333 DVDNL
+333 DVKNL
-338 TSLDL
+338 TNLDL
-343 TPFNT
+343 THLNT

-369 SRMNTSK
+369 SHMNTSK

-384 WRVKNLPALDLSR
+384 WGVKNLPTLDLSK

-403 TDMSNMFLF
+403 TDMSQMFF
-412 AEKITNLD
+412 QVEKLANLD
-420 LSSFDTSKVTTMSD
+420 LSSFDTSKVTTMFD
-434 MFNSMISL
+434 MFNSMKSL
-442 ANLKF
+442 TNLKF
-447 SKKFNTSQVQN
+447 SKKFNTGQVQN

-477 NFDTSNVTNFYGMF
+477 DFDTSNVRNFFGMF
-491 MYGLHASSP
+491 MYGFSVP

-506 FVEAGKDFNTSKA
+506 YVTASKDFNTSKA
-519 APTNYAQN
+519 APINYPQN
-527 INSQIFSDQLL
+527 INSQMFTNQLL

-544 SYVPNPAYADLSWLH
+544 SYVPNPALADLSWLR
-559 IDRGAAQPGYFT
+559 IDRGATQPGYFT

>member
-1 MLKWAKFM
+1 M
-9 FKKIIEKSK
+9 
-18 TQIIHTALLTFL
+18 
-30 VALTFNVFFF
+30 
-40 VKNTEALRVPGLA
+40 PGLA

-58 DAHFN
+58 DAQIN
-63 GNQIINSLTQTE
+63 GNQIINSLTQSE
-75 DHPMNLTVTTDNT
+75 DYPMNLTVTTDNA

-95 STQTNE
+95 SAQTNE

-134 GNYGEFMPIP
+134 GDYGEFMPIP
-144 PASSPMML
+144 PASSPIML
-152 VQNSSK
+152 FQNSSK
-158 PVTNTDTHQVDMG
+158 PVSGTDTHQVDMG

-178 SSGEYTNTL
+178 SSGEYANTL

-205 LFWRNSMKDAAGGLD
+205 LYWRNAMKDAAGGFNQ
-220 RVKHFA
+220 VKHFA
-226 RSIFPPN
+226 RSMSPPTAGDN
-233 PGDGAV
+233 PV
-239 HLEDDGTSDT
+239 HLEDDSTSDT

-259 ETFYYYSEADKV
+259 ETFYYYSAADKV
-271 ELHSDSSNMFLDLV
+271 ELHSNSSMMFLDLV
-285 NLADIDLSGF
+285 NLADIDLSGLN
-295 DTRDVTNMQNMFRNI
+295 TINVTSMQSMFRNI
-310 AVTSLDLSSFNTE
+310 AVTNLDLSGFQTE
-323 NVTDMTGMFC
+323 NVTDMSGMFF
-333 DVDNL
+333 DAKNI
-338 TSLDL
+338 TNLDL
-343 TPFNT
+343 APLNT
-348 SNVTDMHYMF
+348 GNVTDMHYMF

-369 SRMNTSK
+369 SHMDTSK
-376 VTNMTGMF
+376 VTNMDGMF
-384 WRVKNLPALDLSR
+384 KFCKNLPSIDLSR

-420 LSSFDTSKVTTMSD
+420 LSSFDTSKVTTMFD
-434 MFNSMISL
+434 MFNLMKSL
-442 ANLKF
+442 TNLKF

-477 NFDTSNVTNFYGMF
+477 DFDTTNVTNFFGMF
-491 MYGLHASSP
+491 TYYLHTTAP

-506 FVEAGKDFNTSKA
+506 YVEAGKDFNTSKA

-527 INSQIFSDQLL
+527 INSQIFNDQLL

-544 SYVPNPAYADLSWLH
+544 SYLPNPAYADLSWLR

>member
-1 MLKWAKFM
+1 M

-88 TGYKVMI
+88 TGYQVMI
-95 STQTNE
+95 SAQTNE

-171 LKLAPNL
+171 LKLAPSL

-187 MVTVITNDYPPRA
+187 MVTVITNDYPSRA
-200 LALPG
+200 LTLSS
-205 LFWRNSMKDAAGGLD
+205 LYWRNAMKDTSGGLD
-220 RVKHFA
+220 KIKHFT
-226 RSIFPPN
+226 RSMSPPTVVDN
-233 PGDGAV
+233 PV
-239 HLEDDGTSDT
+239 HLEDDGTSDA
-249 EILGWFDPAS
+249 EVLGWFDPAS
-259 ETFYYYSEADKV
+259 ETFYYYSIADKV
-271 ELHSDSSNMFLDLV
+271 ELNYDSSYMFLDFT
-285 NLADIDLSGF
+285 NLADIDLSGL
-295 DTRDVTNMQNMFRNI
+295 DTRSVINMQGMFRNTGL
-310 AVTSLDLSSFNTE
+310 TSLDLSSFDTE
-323 NVTDMTGMFC
+323 NVTDMSGMFY
-333 DVDNL
+333 DVKNL
-338 TSLDL
+338 TNLDL
-343 TPFNT
+343 THLNT

-369 SRMNTSK
+369 SHMNTSK

-384 WRVKNLPALDLSR
+384 WGVKNLPTLDLSK

-403 TDMSNMFLF
+403 TDMSQMFF
-412 AEKITNLD
+412 QVEKLANLN
-420 LSSFDTSKVTTMSD
+420 LSSFDTSKVTTMFD
-434 MFNSMISL
+434 MFNSMKSL
-442 ANLKF
+442 TNLKF
-447 SKKFNTSQVQN
+447 SKKFNTGQVQN

-477 NFDTSNVTNFYGMF
+477 DFDTSNVRNFFGMF
-491 MYGLHASSP
+491 MYGFSVP

-506 FVEAGKDFNTSKA
+506 YVTASKDFNTSKA
-519 APTNYAQN
+519 TPTNYPQN
-527 INSQIFSDQLL
+527 INSQMFTNQLL

-544 SYVPNPAYADLSWLH
+544 SYTPNPAYADLSWLR
-559 IDRGAAQPGYFT
+559 IDRGVAQPGYFT

>member
-1 MLKWAKFM
+1 MLKWTKFM
-9 FKKIIEKSK
+9 FRKIIEKSK

-30 VALTFNVFFF
+30 VALTFNAFFF
-40 VKNTEALRVPGLA
+40 AKNTEALRVPGIA

-63 GNQIINSLTQTE
+63 GNQIINSLTQSE

-88 TGYKVMI
+88 TGYQVMI
-95 STQTNE
+95 SAQTNE

-107 TNSDRINSIS
+107 ANSDRINSIS

-144 PASSPMML
+144 PASSPIML

-200 LALPG
+200 LTLSS
-205 LFWRNSMKDAAGGLD
+205 LYWRNAMKDTSGGLD
-220 RVKHFA
+220 KIKHFA
-226 RSIFPPN
+226 RSMSPPTVVDN
-233 PGDGAV
+233 PV
-239 HLEDDGTSDT
+239 HLEDDGTSDA
-249 EILGWFDPAS
+249 EVLGWFDSAS
-259 ETFYYYSEADKV
+259 ETFYYYSIADKV
-271 ELHSDSSNMFLDLV
+271 ELNYDSSYMFLDFT
-285 NLADIDLSGF
+285 NLADIDLSGL
-295 DTRDVTNMQNMFRNI
+295 DTRSVINMQGMFRNTGL
-310 AVTSLDLSSFNTE
+310 TSLDLSSFDTE
-323 NVTDMTGMFC
+323 NVTDMSGMFY
-333 DVDNL
+333 DVKNL
-338 TSLDL
+338 TNLDL
-343 TPFNT
+343 AHLNT

-369 SRMNTSK
+369 SHMNTSK

-384 WRVKNLPALDLSR
+384 WGVKNLPTLDLSK

-403 TDMSNMFLF
+403 TDMSQMFF
-412 AEKITNLD
+412 QVEKLANLD
-420 LSSFDTSKVTTMSD
+420 LSSFDTSKVTTMFD
-434 MFNSMISL
+434 MFNSMKSL
-442 ANLKF
+442 TNLKF
-447 SKKFNTSQVQN
+447 SKKFNTGQVQN

-477 NFDTSNVTNFYGMF
+477 DFDTSNVRNFFGMF
-491 MYGLHASSP
+491 MYGFSVP

-506 FVEAGKDFNTSKA
+506 YVTASKDFNTSKA
-519 APTNYAQN
+519 APTNYPQN
-527 INSQIFSDQLL
+527 INSQMFTNQLL

-544 SYVPNPAYADLSWLH
+544 SYVPNPALADLSWLR
-559 IDRGAAQPGYFT
+559 IDRGATQPGYFT

>member
-1 MLKWAKFM
+1 MIKRIIKTLKTPIFQGISLVLFA
-9 FKKIIEKSK
+9 
-18 TQIIHTALLTFL
+18 ALN
-30 VALTFNVFFF
+30 FNVLLF
-40 VKNTEALRVPGLA
+40 VKNTTALRVPGLA

-63 GNQIINSLTQTE
+63 GNQIINSLTQSE

-88 TGYKVMI
+88 TGYQVMI
-95 STQTNE
+95 SAQTNE

-158 PVTNTDTHQVDMG
+158 PITNTDTHQVDMG
-171 LKLAPNL
+171 LKLSSNL

-200 LALPG
+200 LTLSS
-205 LFWRNSMKDAAGGLD
+205 LYWRNAMKDTSGGLD
-220 RVKHFA
+220 KIKHFA
-226 RSIFPPN
+226 RSMSPPTVVDN
-233 PGDGAV
+233 PV
-239 HLEDDGTSDT
+239 HLEDDGTSDA
-249 EILGWFDPAS
+249 EVLGWFNPAS
-259 ETFYYYSEADKV
+259 ETFYYYSLADKV
-271 ELHSDSSNMFLDLV
+271 ELNYDSSYMFLDFT
-285 NLADIDLSGF
+285 NLADIDLSGL
-295 DTRDVTNMQNMFRNI
+295 DTRSVINMQGMFRNTGL
-310 AVTSLDLSSFNTE
+310 TSLDLSSFDTE
-323 NVTDMTGMFC
+323 NVTDMSGMFY
-333 DVDNL
+333 DVKNL
-338 TSLDL
+338 TNLDL
-343 TPFNT
+343 THLNT

-369 SRMNTSK
+369 SHMNTSK

-384 WRVKNLPALDLSR
+384 WGVKNLPTLDLSK

-403 TDMSNMFLF
+403 TDMSQMFF
-412 AEKITNLD
+412 QVEKLANLD
-420 LSSFDTSKVTTMSD
+420 LSSFDTSKVTTMFD
-434 MFNSMISL
+434 MFNSMKSL
-442 ANLKF
+442 TNLKF
-447 SKKFNTSQVQN
+447 SKKFNTGQVQN

-477 NFDTSNVTNFYGMF
+477 DFDTSNVRNFFGMF
-491 MYGLHASSP
+491 MYGFSVP

-506 FVEAGKDFNTSKA
+506 YVTASKDFNTSKA
-519 APTNYAQN
+519 APTNYPQN
-527 INSQIFSDQLL
+527 INSQMFTNQLL

-544 SYVPNPAYADLSWLH
+544 SYVPNPALADLSWLR
-559 IDRGAAQPGYFT
+559 IDRGATQPGYFT

>member
-1 MLKWAKFM
+1 M

-40 VKNTEALRVPGLA
+40 VKNTAALRVPGLA

-58 DAHFN
+58 DAQIN
-63 GNQIINSLTQTE
+63 GNQIINSLTQSE

-101 TAMTSA
+101 TAMTSV

-144 PASSPMML
+144 PASSPIML

-200 LALPG
+200 LTLSS
-205 LFWRNSMKDAAGGLD
+205 LYWRNAMKDTSGGLD
-220 RVKHFA
+220 KIKHFA
-226 RSIFPPN
+226 RSMSPPTVVDN
-233 PGDGAV
+233 PV
-239 HLEDDGTSDT
+239 HLEDDGTSDA
-249 EILGWFDPAS
+249 EVLGWFDPAS
-259 ETFYYYSEADKV
+259 ETFYYYSIADKV
-271 ELHSDSSNMFLDLV
+271 ELNYDSSYMFLDFT
-285 NLADIDLSGF
+285 NLADIDLSGL
-295 DTRDVTNMQNMFRNI
+295 DTRSVINMQGMFRNTGL
-310 AVTSLDLSSFNTE
+310 TSLDLSSFDTE
-323 NVTDMTGMFC
+323 NVTDMSGMFY
-333 DVDNL
+333 DVKNL
-338 TSLDL
+338 TNLDL
-343 TPFNT
+343 THLNT

-369 SRMNTSK
+369 SHINTSK

-384 WRVKNLPALDLSR
+384 WGVKNLPTLDLSK

-403 TDMSNMFLF
+403 TDMSQMFF
-412 AEKITNLD
+412 QAEKLTNLD
-420 LSSFDTSKVTTMSD
+420 LSSFDTSKVTTMFD
-434 MFNSMISL
+434 MFNSMRSL
-442 ANLKF
+442 TNLKF
-447 SKKFNTSQVQN
+447 SKKFNTGQVQN
-458 MQGMF
+458 VQGMF

-477 NFDTSNVTNFYGMF
+477 DFDTSNVRNFFGMF
-491 MYGLHASSP
+491 MYGLTSP

-506 FVEAGKDFNTSKA
+506 YVSASKDFNTYKA
-519 APTNYAQN
+519 APTNYPQN
-527 INSQIFSDQLL
+527 INSQMFTNQLL
-538 LRGGNG
+538 LRGSNG
-544 SYVPNPAYADLSWLH
+544 SYTPNPALADLSWLR

>member
-1 MLKWAKFM
+1 MGSF
-9 FKKIIEKSK
+9 FSIFF
-18 TQIIHTALLTFL
+18 LTSN
-30 VALTFNVFFF
+30 AS
-40 VKNTEALRVPGLA
+40 ALRVPGLA

-63 GNQIINSLTQTE
+63 GNQIINSLTQSE

-117 QNLTLTNFPS
+117 QNLPLTNFPS

-134 GNYGEFMPIP
+134 GDYGEFMPIP

-158 PVTNTDTHQVDMG
+158 PLTNTDTHQVDMG

-205 LFWRNSMKDAAGGLD
+205 LYWRNAMKDAAGGFNQ
-220 RVKHFA
+220 VKHFA
-226 RSIFPPN
+226 RSMSPPTAGDN
-233 PGDGAV
+233 PV
-239 HLEDDGTSDT
+239 HLEDDSTSDT

-259 ETFYYYSEADKV
+259 ETFYYYSAADKV
-271 ELHSDSSNMFLDLV
+271 ELHSNSSMMFLDLV
-285 NLADIDLSGF
+285 NLADIDLSGLN
-295 DTRDVTNMQNMFRNI
+295 TINVTSMQSMFRNI
-310 AVTSLDLSSFNTE
+310 AVTNLDLSGFQTE
-323 NVTDMTGMFC
+323 NVTDMSGMFF
-333 DVDNL
+333 DAKNI
-338 TSLDL
+338 TNLDL
-343 TPFNT
+343 TPLNT
-348 SNVTDMHYMF
+348 SKVTDMHYMF

-369 SRMNTSK
+369 SRINTSQ
-376 VTNMTGMF
+376 VTNMDGMF
-384 WRVKNLPALDLSR
+384 KFVKNLSTLDLSK

-403 TDMSNMFLF
+403 TNMFDMFFFMQNL
-412 AEKITNLD
+412 TSLD
-420 LSSFDTSKVTTMSD
+420 LSSFDTSKVINMSD
-434 MFNSMISL
+434 MFNSMYAVENI
-442 ANLKF
+442 KF
-447 SKKFNTSQVQN
+447 SKKFNTSQVEN

-477 NFDTSNVTNFYGMF
+477 DFDTSNVRNFFGMF
-491 MYGLHASSP
+491 MYGLTSP

-506 FVEAGKDFNTSKA
+506 YVSASKDFNTSKA
-519 APTNYAQN
+519 APTNYPQN
-527 INSQIFSDQLL
+527 INSQIFTNQLL
-538 LRGGNG
+538 LRGSNG
-544 SYVPNPAYADLSWLH
+544 SYAPNPALADLSWLR

>member
-1 MLKWAKFM
+1 M

-40 VKNTEALRVPGLA
+40 VKNTAALRVPGLA

-58 DAHFN
+58 DAQIN
-63 GNQIINSLTQTE
+63 GNQIINSLTQSE

-88 TGYKVMI
+88 TGYQVMI
-95 STQTNE
+95 SAQTNE

-107 TNSDRINSIS
+107 ANSDRINSIS

-144 PASSPMML
+144 PASSPIML

-200 LALPG
+200 LTLSS
-205 LFWRNSMKDAAGGLD
+205 LYWRNAMKDAAGGFNQ
-220 RVKHFA
+220 VKHFA
-226 RSIFPPN
+226 RSMSPPTAGDN
-233 PGDGAV
+233 PV
-239 HLEDDGTSDT
+239 HLEDDSTSDT

-259 ETFYYYSEADKV
+259 ETFYYYSAADKV
-271 ELHSDSSNMFLDLV
+271 ELHSNSSMMFLDLV

-295 DTRDVTNMQNMFRNI
+295 DTLGTTSMQSMFRNI
-310 AVTSLDLSSFNTE
+310 AVTSLDLSGFQTE
-323 NVTDMTGMFC
+323 NVTDMSGMFF
-333 DVDNL
+333 DAKNI
-338 TSLDL
+338 TNLDL
-343 TPFNT
+343 TPLNT
-348 SNVTDMHYMF
+348 GNVTDMHYMF

-369 SRMNTSK
+369 SHINTSK

-384 WRVKNLPALDLSR
+384 WGVKNLPTLDLSK

-403 TDMSNMFLF
+403 TDMMQMFLY
-412 AEKITNLD
+412 AEKITSLD
-420 LSSFDTSKVTTMSD
+420 LSSFDTSKVTTMFD
-434 MFNSMISL
+434 MFNSMKSL
-442 ANLKF
+442 TNLKF
-447 SKKFNTSQVQN
+447 SKKFNTGQVQN

-477 NFDTSNVTNFYGMF
+477 DFDTSNVTNFFGMF
-491 MYGLHASSP
+491 TYYLHTTAP

-506 FVEAGKDFNTSKA
+506 YIEAGKDFNTSKA

-527 INSQIFSDQLL
+527 INSQIFNDQLL

-544 SYVPNPAYADLSWLH
+544 SYLPNPAYADLSWLR

>member
-1 MLKWAKFM
+1 MLKNH
-9 FKKIIEKSK
+9 IINNLS
-18 TQIIHTALLTFL
+18 LSLL
-30 VALTFNVFFF
+30 VASFFSVFFLAS
-40 VKNTEALRVPGLA
+40 NTSALRVSSLA

-58 DAHFN
+58 DAQIN
-63 GNQIINSLTQTE
+63 GNQIINSPTQSE

-88 TGYKVMI
+88 TGYQVMI
-95 STQTNE
+95 SAQTNE

-144 PASSPMML
+144 PASSPIML

-205 LFWRNSMKDAAGGLD
+205 LYWRNAMKDAAGGFNQ
-220 RVKHFA
+220 VKHFA
-226 RSIFPPN
+226 RSMSPPTAGDN
-233 PGDGAV
+233 PV
-239 HLEDDGTSDT
+239 HLEDDGNSDT
-249 EILGWFDPAS
+249 EIFGWFDPAS
-259 ETFYYYSEADKV
+259 ETFYYYSAADKV
-271 ELHSDSSNMFLDLV
+271 ELHSNSSMMFLDLV

-295 DTRDVTNMQNMFRNI
+295 NTLGVTSMQSMFRNI
-310 AVTSLDLSSFNTE
+310 AVTNLDLSGFQTE
-323 NVTDMTGMFC
+323 NVTDMSGMFF
-333 DVDNL
+333 DAKNI
-338 TSLDL
+338 TNLDL
-343 TPFNT
+343 TPLNT
-348 SNVTDMHYMF
+348 SKVTDMHYMF

-369 SRMNTSK
+369 SRINTSQ
-376 VTNMTGMF
+376 VTNMDGMF
-384 WRVKNLPALDLSR
+384 KFVKNLSTLDLSK

-403 TDMSNMFLF
+403 TNMFDMFFFMQNL
-412 AEKITNLD
+412 TSLD
-420 LSSFDTSKVTTMSD
+420 LSSFDTSKVINMSD
-434 MFNSMISL
+434 MFNSMYAVENI
-442 ANLKF
+442 KF
-447 SKKFNTSQVQN
+447 SKKFNTSQVEN

-477 NFDTSNVTNFYGMF
+477 DFDTSNVRNFFGMF
-491 MYGLHASSP
+491 MYGLTSP

-506 FVEAGKDFNTSKA
+506 YVSASKDFNTSKA
-519 APTNYAQN
+519 APTNYPQN
-527 INSQIFSDQLL
+527 INSQMFTNQLL
-538 LRGGNG
+538 LRGSNG
-544 SYVPNPAYADLSWLH
+544 SYAPNPALADLSWLR